1 MSLGVLGGTFN
12 PVHRAHLRLG
22 EAARRHLG
30 LERVIMIPAGDPPLK
45 HSGIAPAR
53 HRLAMLER
61 ALEGQEGFEIATLE
75 LERPG
80 KSYTVHTLEALRDA
94 HPGVS
99 LWFVLGADALA
110 QLDLWYA
117 PRRLLELASLAVA
130 QRPGSAR
137 DLADLVPASLAT
149 TFRERAP
156 ERWVHVSGQELRTLS
171 FDPLD
176 VSATEV
182 RRRVARGEP
191 IGGLVP
197 APVERYIAEHGLYQ
211 EAA

>member
-12 PVHRAHLRLG
+12 PVHRAHLRL
-22 EAARRHLG
+22 AAVARERLG
-30 LERVIMIPAGDPPLK
+30 LERVILVPAGDPPLK
-45 HSGIAPAR
+45 SSGIASAA
-53 HRLAMLER
+53 HRLAMLELAVDDVER
-61 ALEGQEGFEIATLE
+61 LEISTIEI
-75 LERPG
+75 EREG
-80 KSYTVHTLEALRDA
+80 KSYTVHTLEALRAAYPDRR
-94 HPGVS
+94 

-110 QLDLWYA
+110 QLDLWYQ
-117 PRRLLELASLAVA
+117 RDRLLELASFAVA

-137 DLADLVPASLAT
+137 ELAELVPERLAEA
-149 TFRERAP
+149 FAKPAP
-156 ERWVHVSGQELRTLS
+156 DRWVHASGQELVVLP

-191 IGGLVP
+191 IDDLVP
-197 APVERYIAEHGLYQ
+197 GPVARYIAEQGLYR